1 MAPTNPLSLQPLPL
15 REGRALPSEFPREFA
30 LRNPRDGE
38 ESTSRSF
45 LETLQDSIQQVNK
58 LQDQADKAISDLIT
72 GEDTDVARTM
82 IAVQKANLSFQM
94 MAQVRNKIVQAYQ
107 DVMRM
112 PV

>member
-15 REGRALPSEFPREFA
+15 REGRPQPSEVPREFG
-30 LRNPRDGE
+30 LQQPRDGE
-38 ESTSRSF
+38 ATAPRSF
-45 LETLQDSIQQVNK
+45 LDTLRASIQQVNQ
-58 LQDQADKAISDLIT
+58 LQEQADRAISDIIT
-72 GEDTDVARTM
+72 GEETDVARTM

>member
-15 REGRALPSEFPREFA
+15 REGRALPLEAPRA
-30 LRNPRDGE
+30 LGLHQPRDGE
-38 ESTSRSF
+38 ATPSGSF
-45 LETLQDSIQQVNK
+45 LDTLRESIQQVNK
-58 LQDQADKAISDLIT
+58 LQTQADAAISDLIT

>member
-15 REGRALPSEFPREFA
+15 REGRAQPSAPPRAFG
-30 LRNPRDGE
+30 LHQPRDGE
-38 ESTSRSF
+38 AAPSRSF
-45 LETLQDSIQQVNK
+45 LDTLRDSIQQVNQ
-58 LQDQADKAISDLIT
+58 LQAQADEAISDLVT
-72 GEDTDVARTM
+72 GEETDVARTM